1 DKSMEVDSREF
12 AAAVDRCQTIAAEK
26 SRAVKLSL
34 KKNSLTVSASS
45 PENGTASEELEVDY
59 KGAAMEIGFN
69 AKYLLDIAQ
78 QVTGGKA
85 RFALADAA
93 SPTIIRDADDDAALY
108 VLMPMRV

>member
-1 DKSMEVDSREF
+1 M
-12 AAAVDRCQTIAAEK
+12 
-26 SRAVKLSL
+26 KLSL

-59 KGAAMEIGFN
+59 KGGPIEIGFN
-69 AKYLLDIAQ
+69 ARYLLDIAG
-78 QVTGGKA
+78 QVKSGRA